1 MCFLTRFL
9 THLLF
14 SQKFVFEILLFN
26 FQGSMPAGGLPCDS
40 FAIISHT
47 FHFVNPFFQIFLG
60 FFGFFSLFV
69 KNGKRMSQKS
79 DKSRQ
84 IAQTS
89 AAKRRLG
96 ISAKRQKAN
105 RTVDANAPP
114 IDIHS
119 LRDNFSLKIK
129 NDTRAEST
137 ITPPETSGNCTEAGT
152 SLAAKRCR

>member
-1 MCFLTRFL
+1 MFLNEIPYTPSVFTKVCFRNSVVQ
-9 THLLF
+9 F
-14 SQKFVFEILLFN
+14 SRIDARGV
-26 FQGSMPAGGLPCDS
+26 LPCDS